1 MDSALNALQE
11 ALLRP
16 ELRTGKAYHVADARG
31 LVKLDAMENPY
42 GLPEALRSDWLARL
56 REAPLNRYPDPRP
69 QALLAALARHGG
81 IPESQELMLGNGSD
95 ELIQLLIL
103 AVAHT
108 GRPVLALEP
117 SFVMYRIIAEHFA
130 LPFVSVPLDDDF
142 RLDLSRFLEEMAAQ
156 QPAIVFID
164 WPNNPSGQCLPEEDL
179 EAIVAAAP
187 GLVVVDEA
195 YHPFSGLSFAP
206 RLGRYPNLLLLRTL
220 SKEGLA
226 GLRLGY
232 LAGPKAWIEV
242 LDRLRLPYNIN
253 ILSQLSLDFFLTHA
267 ELLAEQ
273 AEAICRERERLTE
286 ALRELHVQVWPSRAN
301 FLLFRL
307 PGRAAAI
314 YEGLRER
321 GVLIRAF
328 TGHPRL
334 SDHLRV
340 SVGTPAEND
349 RFLSALEGL
358 L

>member
-1 MDSALNALQE
+1 MDEALTALQE

-16 ELRTGKAYHVADARG
+16 ELRTGTAYHVADARG
-31 LVKLDAMENPY
+31 MVKLDAMENPY
-42 GLPEALRSDWLARL
+42 GLPEALRADWLARL
-56 REAPLNRYPDPRP
+56 REAPLNRYPNPRP
-69 QALLAALARHGG
+69 EALLATLARHGG
-81 IPESQELMLGNGSD
+81 IPADQALMLGNGSD

-108 GRPVLALEP
+108 GRPILALEP
-117 SFVMYRIIAEHFA
+117 SFVMYRILAEHFA
-130 LPFVSVPLDDDF
+130 LPFVGVALDEDF
-142 RLDLSRFLEEMAAQ
+142 RLDLSRFLERMAAER
-156 QPAIVFID
+156 PAIVFID

-179 EAIVAAAP
+179 EAIVSAAP

-195 YHPFSGLSFAP
+195 YYPFSGLSFAG
-206 RLGRYPNLLLLRTL
+206 RLGRHPNLLLLRTL
-220 SKEGLA
+220 SKQGLA

-253 ILSQLSLDFFLTHA
+253 VLSQLSLEFFLAHA

-273 AEAICRERERLTE
+273 AQAICRERERLTR
-286 ALRELHVQVWPSRAN
+286 ALQERELQVWPSRAN
-301 FLLFRL
+301 FLLFRH

-314 YEGLRER
+314 YAGLRER

>member
-1 MDSALNALQE
+1 MDSDIAALQE

-16 ELRTGKAYHVADARG
+16 ELRAGKAYHVADARG
-31 LVKLDAMENPY
+31 MVKLDAMENPY
-42 GLPEALRSDWLARL
+42 GLPEDLRASWLARL
-56 REAPLNRYPDPRP
+56 REAPLNRYPEPRP
-69 QALLAALARHGG
+69 EALLAALAHHGG
-81 IPESQELMLGNGSD
+81 IPADQALMLGNGSD

-117 SFVMYRIIAEHFA
+117 SFVMYRIIAEHFG
-130 LPFVSVPLDDDF
+130 LPFVGVALDDDF
-142 RLDLSRFLEEMAAQ
+142 QLDLSQFLREMATQ
-156 QPAIVFID
+156 RPAIVFLD
-164 WPNNPSGQCLPEEDL
+164 WPNNPSGQCLPEATL

-195 YHPFSGLSFAP
+195 YHPFSGLSFAQQ
-206 RLGRYPNLLLLRTL
+206 LGHYPNLLLLRTL

-232 LAGPKAWIEV
+232 LAGPRPWIEV

-253 ILSQLSLDFFLTHA
+253 VLSQLSLDFFLTHA
-267 ELLAEQ
+267 DLLAEQ
-273 AEAICRERERLTE
+273 ADAICRERERLTA
-286 ALRELHVQVWPSRAN
+286 ALQALGLKVWPSRAN
-301 FLLFRL
+301 FLLFHC

-314 YEGLRER
+314 HAGLRER

-340 SVGTPAEND
+340 SIGTPAENQ
-349 RFLSALEGL
+349 RFLTALESL